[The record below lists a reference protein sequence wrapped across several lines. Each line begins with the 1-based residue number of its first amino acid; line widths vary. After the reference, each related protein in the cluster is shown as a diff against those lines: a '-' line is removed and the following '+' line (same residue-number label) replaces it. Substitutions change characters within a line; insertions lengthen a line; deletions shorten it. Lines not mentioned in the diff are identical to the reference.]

1 MFIPDGGVDVLAH
14 DMVKQYAA
22 DAVDRAT
29 LFSNALFVLG
39 ETEKSKKWML
49 VRAEIEKIQRDI
61 EQPPTEPM
69 KSRGE
74 RLFQSPSP
82 LVALSSDV
90 GQEREER
97 HQKKIAEY
105 NVFVLIALIAWSE
118 LLWVLLLRA

>member
-1 MFIPDGGVDVLAH
+1 MLIPDGGVGVLAH

-39 ETEKSKKWML
+39 QAEESKKWML
-49 VRAEIEKIQRDI
+49 VRAEIEKIQRGT

-69 KSRGE
+69 KSSDE

-82 LVALSSDV
+82 PVALSCEV
-90 GQEREER
+90 GQERKER
-97 HQKKIAEY
+97 HQKIAEY

-118 LLWVLLLRA
+118 LLWVLLIRA

>member
-39 ETEKSKKWML
+39 ETERSKKWML
-49 VRAEIEKIQRDI
+49 VRAEIEKIQRHT

-69 KSRGE
+69 KSSDE
-74 RLFQSPSP
+74 RLSQSPSP

-90 GQEREER
+90 GKEREER
-97 HQKKIAEY
+97 HQKITEY

-118 LLWVLLLRA
+118 LMWVLLLRA